1 VLAETRRLEEI
12 TRGATPLHVSA
23 AFDGMEIAL

>member
-12 TRGATPLHVSA
+12 NSGETRLDVSA
-23 AFDGMEIAL
+23 AFDEMTLEL